1 MNKAFVREPEP
12 DGRAY
17 CPRCGTLGTAVN
29 AGPLDTHIQV
39 ESRARMHDSAW
50 CCGFVRCD
58 VAYFNLFESVVLVG
72 ELKTPIYPYDLA
84 APMCACFGL
93 CYDDVEA
100 DVHDSSPTRI
110 RGLLA
115 KSQSA
120 EASCQRLAV
129 DGQCCMTEV
138 QKLYMKLRTE
148 ASVE

>member
-148 ASVE
+148 ASAE

>member
-17 CPRCGTLGTAVN
+17 CPRCGTLGTPVN
-29 AGPLDTHIQV
+29 AGPLNTHIQV
-39 ESRARMHDSAW
+39 ESRARMHEAAW
-50 CCGFVRCD
+50 YCGFARCE
-58 VAYFNLFESVVLVG
+58 VAYFNLFESVVLVE

-148 ASVE
+148 ASAE